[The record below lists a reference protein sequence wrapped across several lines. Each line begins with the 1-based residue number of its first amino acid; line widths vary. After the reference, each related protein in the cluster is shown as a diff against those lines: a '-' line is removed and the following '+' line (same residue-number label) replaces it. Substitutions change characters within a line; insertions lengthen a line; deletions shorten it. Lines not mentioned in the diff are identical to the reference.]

1 MDRIPIYVTLGENI
15 AKQRKRLDISQKEL
29 ALCLEISQEALVRIE
44 KGKMAPKMARLQDIA
59 NHLQCPVSYLFKT
72 DEELLTDRAKVMTHV
87 LDDLPV
93 EAQEM
98 IVDAVSVMAKVMREG
113 RE

>member
-1 MDRIPIYVTLGENI
+1 MEENQLLIVLGENI
-15 AKQRKRLDISQKEL
+15 AKQRKRLNMSQKEL
-29 ALCLEISQEALVRIE
+29 AISLDISQQSLVRIE
-44 KGKMAPKMARLQDIA
+44 KGQMAPKMTRLQEVA

-72 DEELLTDRAKVMTHV
+72 HEELLTDRAKVMVQV

-98 IVDAVSVMAKVMREG
+98 IVDAVSVMAKVMRG
-113 RE
+113 

>member
-1 MDRIPIYVTLGENI
+1 MEENQLLIVLGENI
-15 AKQRKRLDISQKEL
+15 AKQRKRLNMSQKEL
-29 ALCLEISQEALVRIE
+29 AISLDISQQSLVRIE
-44 KGKMAPKMARLQDIA
+44 KGQMAPKMTRLQDVA

-72 DEELLTDRAKVMTHV
+72 DEELLSDRAKVMAHV

-98 IVDAVSVMAKVMREG
+98 IVDAVSIMAKVMRG
-113 RE
+113 